1 MAVWGLEASAA
12 CRPTRR
18 RGAPVSTMSDWISA
32 VSSELGLDGGADV
45 DLVLLVAADAAHGVT
60 RPAAPVT
67 TYLLGV
73 AVGRGADPAEAAER
87 IRRLVAQEPTH
98 GPTSQ

>member
-1 MAVWGLEASAA
+1 
-12 CRPTRR
+12 
-18 RGAPVSTMSDWISA
+18 MSDWISA
-32 VSSELGLDGGADV
+32 VSSELGLDDGADV
-45 DLVLLVAADAAHGVT
+45 DLVLRVAADAAHGVT

-87 IRRLVAQEPTH
+87 IRRLVPQEP
-98 GPTSQ
+98 